1 MYRPSLRWQSGTIMS
16 LHHAMRRTIF
26 AALAIVT
33 LTVAPA
39 LAADPVFP
47 VSSRIGLV
55 PPAGFVPSTKFIG
68 FENPQASAAILLVA
82 MPNEAYPE
90 LEKGFTDEMLKS
102 RGIQVATREPMTF
115 KDGKGLFVA
124 GPKEADGAKRYES
137 VLIANVAGITA
148 LVSVQMLESS
158 RATITDDMVRDALK
172 TIAVRQQ
179 IPDAERLAVLPY
191 KIGELSGF
199 RVIRSGHDGAAVLTL
214 GPKDSVTNVEQPFML
229 VTVVTG
235 EAPKA
240 DERDK
245 IARQAFSSAPGIKD
259 IKITRAEPLRMGQS
273 NGHEIIAEAKDSTS
287 NLDVTAVQW
296 LRFGT
301 NAHLQ
306 IFPIVRRTAWSEV
319 YPKLRAIRDG
329 IEPRN

>member
-1 MYRPSLRWQSGTIMS
+1 MS
-16 LHHAMRRTIF
+16 VHQPIRHMIF
-26 AALAIVT
+26 GALAVMA
-33 LTVAPA
+33 LTIAPA

-47 VSSRIGLV
+47 VGSRLGLV

-82 MPNEAYPE
+82 MPAEAYPE
-90 LEKGFTDEMLKS
+90 LEKNFTDEMLKA
-102 RGIQVATREPMTF
+102 RGIQVTTREAVTF
-115 KDGKGLFVA
+115 KDGKGVFVA
-124 GPKEADGAKRYES
+124 GPKEQDGAKRYES
-137 VLIANVAGITA
+137 VLIANVFGMTA

-158 RATITDDMVRDALK
+158 RATVTDAVVRDALK

-199 RVIRSGHDGAAVLTL
+199 HVVRSGHDGAAVLTL

-229 VTVVTG
+229 ITIVAS
-235 EAPKA
+235 EAPKP

-259 IKITRAEPLRMGQS
+259 IRITRSEPLRMGQS

-287 NLDVTAVQW
+287 NVDVTAVQW
-296 LRFGT
+296 LRFGQ

-306 IFPIVRRTAWSEV
+306 MFAIVRRANWNEV
-319 YPKLRAIRDG
+319 YPKLRAIRDSV
-329 IEPRN
+329 EPR